1 MMTDKINKN
10 GFELHNLKHVSV
22 SQANKW
28 REAPDA
34 WIAQYLYGYK
44 SPYGYPALQ
53 GLAVESAVEMR
64 LYNGIVADD
73 CVSHALERFERR

>member
-1 MMTDKINKN
+1 MTDKINKN

-22 SQANKW
+22 SQANKF

-34 WIAQYLYGYK
+34 WIADKLYGYK

-53 GLAVESAVEMR
+53 GLAAGRRSEEVSAGPSA
-64 LYNGIVADD
+64 N
-73 CVSHALERFERR
+73 ALR